1 MCYRFIFGGK
11 TTSMPM
17 YYLEEYTELGIR
29 VDSFVVDSSQE
40 MLSVA
45 IAVALVS
52 SDFDASQVGVEEE
65 SKVALDFV
73 VMQANDK
80 KTLTYY
86 HTHFHLH

>member
-1 MCYRFIFGGK
+1 MYQSLSLGATISIR
-11 TTSMPM
+11 M

-29 VDSFVVDSSQE
+29 VDSFVGGNSQE

-65 SKVALDFV
+65 LKVALDFV
-73 VMQANDK
+73 GMQANDK

>member
-1 MCYRFIFGGK
+1 MSRH
-11 TTSMPM
+11 M

-29 VDSFVVDSSQE
+29 ADSFVGDSSQE

-45 IAVALVS
+45 IAVASVS

-65 SKVALDFV
+65 STVALDFV
-73 VMQANDK
+73 VMSANDK

-86 HTHFHLH
+86 HIHFHLH

>member
-1 MCYRFIFGGK
+1 
-11 TTSMPM
+11 M

-29 VDSFVVDSSQE
+29 VDSFVGDNSQE

-65 SKVALDFV
+65 SKVDLDFV

-86 HTHFHLH
+86 HTHFHLY